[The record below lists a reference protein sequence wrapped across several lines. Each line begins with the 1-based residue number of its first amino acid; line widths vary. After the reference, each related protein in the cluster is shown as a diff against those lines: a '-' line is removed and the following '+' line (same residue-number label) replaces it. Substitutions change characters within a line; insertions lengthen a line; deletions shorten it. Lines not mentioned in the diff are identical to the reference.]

1 MIHALEHAFLD
12 TLKLIPFLFLTY
24 LLLEWIEHKAAQKT
38 AAIAAKAGKLGPL
51 AGSLLGAVPQCGFS
65 ASASNLYAGGVISV
79 GTLIAIF
86 ISTSDEMLPIMI
98 SEQISPVRILSVL
111 GIKIACGILIGFAL
125 DFFLRF
131 CKNKEEK
138 AQISHICEEENCHCE
153 SGIFLSSVIHTLQI
167 AFFVF
172 LFSFLIGLAIHLIG
186 EDQIS
191 AFTASA
197 GIFTPLVAALVGL
210 IPNCASSVV
219 VTELFLGGVISTG
232 AMLAGL
238 IANSGVGL
246 LVLFRV
252 NKNIKNNLL
261 IMLTVY
267 LTGALTGILFDL
279 LGIVL

>member
-1 MIHALEHAFLD
+1 MLHALEHAFLD

-38 AAIAAKAGKLGPL
+38 AALAAKAGKLGPL
-51 AGSLLGAVPQCGFS
+51 AGSLLGVVPQCGFS

-79 GTLIAIF
+79 GTLVAIF

-98 SEQISPVRILSVL
+98 SAHIAPMRILAIL
-111 GIKIACGILIGFAL
+111 GIKVACGILVGFAL
-125 DFFLRF
+125 NFLLSFR
-131 CKNKEEK
+131 KNKETKPE
-138 AQISHICEEENCHCE
+138 ISHICEEENCHCE
-153 SGIFLSSVIHTLQI
+153 KGIFLSSVIHTLQI

-172 LFSFLIGLAIHLIG
+172 LFSFLIGVAIHLIG
-186 EDQIS
+186 EEQIS
-191 AFTASA
+191 AFTANA
-197 GIFTPLVAALVGL
+197 GIFTPLVASLVGL

-219 VTELFLGGVISTG
+219 ITELFLGGVISTG
-232 AMLAGL
+232 ALLAGL

-252 NKNIKNNLL
+252 NKNHKNNLL
-261 IMLTVY
+261 ITLTVY
-267 LTGALTGILFDL
+267 LTGAAVGILFDL

>member
-1 MIHALEHAFLD
+1 MLHALEHAFLD

-38 AAIAAKAGKLGPL
+38 ASIAAKAGKLGPL
-51 AGSLLGAVPQCGFS
+51 AGSLIGVLPQCGFS
-65 ASASNLYAGGVISV
+65 ASASNLYAGGVISA

-86 ISTSDEMLPIMI
+86 VSTSDEMLPIMI
-98 SEQISPVRILSVL
+98 SEQIAPVRILL
-111 GIKIACGILIGFAL
+111 ILFIKVICGILTGFVL
-125 DFFLRF
+125 DFILRF
-131 CKNKEEK
+131 LKKDNQKSE
-138 AQISHICEEENCHCE
+138 ISHICEEENCHCE
-153 SGIFLSSVIHTLQI
+153 KGIFLSSVIHTLQI
-167 AFFVF
+167 TIFVF
-172 LFSFLIGLAIHLIG
+172 IFSFLIGLAVHLIG

-191 AFTASA
+191 AFTANA
-197 GIFTPLVAALVGL
+197 GIFTPLVASLIGL

-219 VTELFLGGVISTG
+219 ITELFLGGMISTG

-252 NKNIKNNLL
+252 NKNLRHNLL
-261 IMLTVY
+261 ITLAVF
-267 LTGALTGILFDL
+267 LTGAFTGILFDL

>member
-38 AAIAAKAGKLGPL
+38 ASLAAKAGKFGPL
-51 AGSLLGAVPQCGFS
+51 AGGLLGVVPQCGFS

-86 ISTSDEMLPIMI
+86 VSTSDEMLPIMI
-98 SEQISPVRILSVL
+98 SEQIAPLRILAIL
-111 GIKIACGILIGFAL
+111 GIKVACGILIGFAL
-125 DFFLRF
+125 DFILRF
-131 CKNKEEK
+131 RKNKTEK
-138 AQISHICEEENCHCE
+138 TLVSHICEEENCHCE
-153 SGIFLSSVIHTLQI
+153 KGIFLSSVIHTLQI
-167 AFFVF
+167 ALFVF
-172 LFSFLIGLAIHLIG
+172 LFSFLIGLAVHFIG
-186 EDQIS
+186 EDSIS
-191 AFTASA
+191 AFTANA
-197 GIFTPLVAALVGL
+197 GIFTPLIAALVGL

-219 VTELFLGGVISTG
+219 ITELFLSGVISTG

-238 IANSGVGL
+238 IANSGVGI

-252 NKNIKNNLL
+252 NKNIKKNLL
-261 IMLTVY
+261 IVLAVY
-267 LTGALTGILFDL
+267 LTGAFTGVAFDL

>member
-38 AAIAAKAGKLGPL
+38 ASLAAKAGKLGPL
-51 AGSLLGAVPQCGFS
+51 AGSLIGVIPQCGFS

-79 GTLIAIF
+79 GTLVAIF

-98 SEQISPVRILSVL
+98 SKQIAPLRILIVL
-111 GIKIACGILIGFAL
+111 GIKVACGILIGFAL
-125 DFFLRF
+125 DFILHFR
-131 CKNKEEK
+131 KSKSEK
-138 AQISHICEEENCHCE
+138 PLVSHICEEENCHCE
-153 SGIFLSSVIHTLQI
+153 KGIFLSSVIHTLQI
-167 AFFVF
+167 ALFVF
-172 LFSFLIGLAIHLIG
+172 LFSFLIGLVVHLIG
-186 EDQIS
+186 ENSIS
-191 AFTASA
+191 AFTANA
-197 GIFTPLVAALVGL
+197 GVFTPLVAALVGL

-219 VTELFLGGVISTG
+219 ITELFLSDVISTG

-252 NKNIKNNLL
+252 NKNIKKNLL
-261 IMLTVY
+261 IMLAVY
-267 LTGALTGILFDL
+267 LTGAFTGVFFDL
-279 LGIVL
+279 LSIVL

>member
-38 AAIAAKAGKLGPL
+38 ASIAAKAGKLGPL
-51 AGSLLGAVPQCGFS
+51 AGGLIGVIPQCGFS
-65 ASASNLYAGGVISV
+65 ASASNLYAGGVISA
-79 GTLIAIF
+79 GTLVAIF

-98 SEQISPVRILSVL
+98 SEQIAPVRILLILSIKVL
-111 GIKIACGILIGFAL
+111 CGVTVGFAL
-125 DFFLRF
+125 DLILRL
-131 CKNKEEK
+131 CKKEDRKTE
-138 AQISHICEEENCHCE
+138 ISHICEEENCHCE
-153 SGIFLSSVIHTLQI
+153 KGIFLSSVIHTLQI
-167 AFFVF
+167 ALFVF
-172 LFSFLIGLAIHLIG
+172 IFSFLIGTAVHLIG

-191 AFTASA
+191 AFTANA

-219 VTELFLGGVISTG
+219 ITELFLGGVISTG

-246 LVLFRV
+246 LVLFRI
-252 NKNIKNNLL
+252 NKKAGNNLL
-261 IMLTVY
+261 IMLTVF
-267 LTGALTGILFDL
+267 LTGACTGILFDL
-279 LGIVL
+279 IGIAL

>member
-38 AAIAAKAGKLGPL
+38 ESLAAKAGKLGPL
-51 AGSLLGAVPQCGFS
+51 AGSLLGVIPQCGFS
-65 ASASNLYAGGVISV
+65 ASASNLYAGGVISA

-86 ISTSDEMLPIMI
+86 VSTSDEMLPIMI
-98 SEQISPVRILSVL
+98 SEQIAPLRILAIL
-111 GIKIACGILIGFAL
+111 GIKVACGILIGFAL
-125 DFFLRF
+125 DFILRF
-131 CKNKEEK
+131 RKNKTEK
-138 AQISHICEEENCHCE
+138 PSISHICEEENCHCE
-153 SGIFLSSVIHTLQI
+153 KGIFLSSVIHTLQI
-167 AFFVF
+167 ALFVF
-172 LFSFLIGLAIHLIG
+172 LFSFLIELTIDWIG
-186 EDQIS
+186 EDTIS
-191 AFTASA
+191 AFTANA
-197 GIFTPLVAALVGL
+197 GIFTPLVAALIGL

-219 VTELFLGGVISTG
+219 ITELFLSDVISTG

-252 NKNIKNNLL
+252 NKNIKRNLL
-261 IMLTVY
+261 IMLAVY
-267 LTGALTGILFDL
+267 LTGAFTGVLFDL

>member
-1 MIHALEHAFLD
+1 MLHALEHAFLD
-12 TLKLIPFLFLTY
+12 TLKLLPFLFLTY

-38 AAIAAKAGKLGPL
+38 ASIAAKAGKLGPL
-51 AGSLLGAVPQCGFS
+51 AGSLLGVVPQCGFS

-79 GTLIAIF
+79 GTLLAIF

-98 SEQISPVRILSVL
+98 SEQIAPVRILAIL
-111 GIKIACGILIGFAL
+111 GIKVACGILIGFAL
-125 DFFLRF
+125 DFILGFR
-131 CKNKEEK
+131 KNKKEK
-138 AQISHICEEENCHCE
+138 TNFSDICEEENCHCE
-153 SGIFLSSVIHTLQI
+153 NGLFLSSVFHTLQI

-186 EDQIS
+186 ENQIS
-191 AFTASA
+191 DFTANA

-219 VTELFLGGVISTG
+219 ITELFLGGVISTG
-232 AMLAGL
+232 ALLSGL

-261 IMLTVY
+261 ILLAVY
-267 LTGALTGILFDL
+267 LTGATVGILFDL

>member
-1 MIHALEHAFLD
+1 MLHSLEHAFLD

-24 LLLEWIEHKAAQKT
+24 LLMEWIEHKAAQKT
-38 AAIAAKAGKLGPL
+38 ASIAAKAGSLGPL
-51 AGSLLGAVPQCGFS
+51 AGSLLGIVPQCGFS

-79 GTLIAIF
+79 GTLVAIF

-98 SEQISPVRILSVL
+98 SEQIAPVRILAILGVKVL
-111 GIKIACGILIGFAL
+111 CGILVGFLL
-125 DFFLRF
+125 DAILRL
-131 CKNKEEK
+131 CKSKAEK
-138 AQISHICEEENCHCE
+138 QQISHICDAENCHCE
-153 SGIFLSSVIHTLQI
+153 KGIFLSSVIHTLQI

-172 LFSFLIGLAIHLIG
+172 LFSFLIGIAIHLIG

-191 AFTASA
+191 AFTANA

-219 VTELFLGGVISTG
+219 ITELFLGGVISTG
-232 AMLAGL
+232 ALLAGL

-252 NKNIKNNLL
+252 NKNHGNNFL
-261 IMLTVY
+261 ILLTVY
-267 LTGALTGILFDL
+267 LTGAAVGVLFEL